1 MAKKSRS
8 VLKQQRKNERRRL
21 INKANKSRLRTAIKK
36 LREAIEEKN
45 VEFANKFS
53 KEVFALIDRAVKKG
67 TIHENTGSRYKSRLQ
82 KQLNSLISS

>member
-45 VEFANKFS
+45 VEFAMKFS
-53 KEVFALIDRAVKKG
+53 NEVFSLIDKAVKKG

-82 KQLNSLISS
+82 KQLNSLISQ

>member
-8 VLKQQRKNERRRL
+8 VLKQQRKNERRRM

-36 LREAIEEKN
+36 LMEAIAEKN
-45 VEFANKFS
+45 VEFALKFS
-53 KEVFALIDRAVKKG
+53 KEVFSLIDRAVKKG

-82 KQLNSLISS
+82 KQLNALISQ

>member
-8 VLKQQRKNERRRL
+8 VLKQQRKNERRRI

-36 LREAIEEKN
+36 LREAIAEKN
-45 VEFANKFS
+45 VEFAQKFS
-53 KEVFALIDRAVKKG
+53 REVFSLIDRAVKKG

-82 KQLNSLISS
+82 KQLNSIISR

>member
-1 MAKKSRS
+1 MGKKSRS
-8 VLKQQRKNERRRL
+8 VLRQQRKSERRRL
-21 INKANKSRLRTAIKK
+21 LNKANKSRLRTAIKK

-53 KEVFALIDRAVKKG
+53 KEVFALIDRAAKKG

-82 KQLNSLISS
+82 KQLNSLISK